1 MTKNSK
7 LSLFIRFD
15 KVIGSRV
22 VNYFSRWM
30 PKYVLS
36 LDNYKKPFKNKKKIL
51 LGDFIFGFHKNL
63 NFSDYK
69 YFAIISSPEFR
80 LKSLYNSIL
89 ESSGTNLKKI
99 LIKDRISFSKF
110 IDLQGKIQG
119 IPSENFCSKALGIDI
134 YQEEK
139 IVFKDID
146 KLIKNKKISLFSF
159 TDYDYLI
166 ASISRFL
173 KIFFFYP
180 LRPFPIP
187 NSFVNRINKD
197 LINKINNKNKFD
209 KYLYDQICNLKHKKT
224 CNYFVV
230 KLNQILQRP
239 IEPIYKKYINLNYK
253 FRSSMSK
260 INVRE
265 KKISFQSFGK
275 IRLMYVNK
283 NELRGKRYIHKKN
296 WEDFPHLVWREAA
309 KICDT
314 IVDVG
319 SNYGEFLILLD
330 VSKKL
335 IYSIEPNSNVLKF
348 QIKTLSNL
356 KNENEIHFI
365 NKLASSK
372 IKDQF
377 ISINSYDSGNSSI
390 FRPLFGKKVLM
401 SSIRV
406 DSLKLTKNIAMKI
419 DTEGFDLEVI
429 EGSNRIFSPNN
440 KIFITFE
447 SNASQLEMIQ
457 NLKNKISDDFEWYF
471 YSKNN
476 FIKWNEFKKIEVGNS
491 FFDVYF
497 TNITQIKKMLRKYNI
512 NDIID
517 EI

>member
-1 MTKNSK
+1 MVS
-7 LSLFIRFD
+7 
-15 KVIGSRV
+15 
-22 VNYFSRWM
+22 
-30 PKYVLS
+30 
-36 LDNYKKPFKNKKKIL
+36 DN
-51 LGDFIFGFHKNL
+51 
-63 NFSDYK
+63 
-69 YFAIISSPEFR
+69 R
-80 LKSLYNSIL
+80 
-89 ESSGTNLKKI
+89 
-99 LIKDRISFSKF
+99 
-110 IDLQGKIQG
+110 
-119 IPSENFCSKALGIDI
+119 C
-134 YQEEK
+134 
-139 IVFKDID
+139 
-146 KLIKNKKISLFSF
+146 
-159 TDYDYLI
+159 
-166 ASISRFL
+166 
-173 KIFFFYP
+173 
-180 LRPFPIP
+180 
-187 NSFVNRINKD
+187 
-197 LINKINNKNKFD
+197 
-209 KYLYDQICNLKHKKT
+209 
-224 CNYFVV
+224 
-230 KLNQILQRP
+230 
-239 IEPIYKKYINLNYK
+239 
-253 FRSSMSK
+253 
-260 INVRE
+260 
-265 KKISFQSFGK
+265 
-275 IRLMYVNK
+275 
-283 NELRGKRYIHKKN
+283 
-296 WEDFPHLVWREAA
+296 
-309 KICDT
+309 CDT
-314 IVDVG
+314 VPGV
-319 SNYGEFLILLD
+319 
-330 VSKKL
+330 
-335 IYSIEPNSNVLKF
+335 F